1 MKEESQSPQR
11 DRRGYSRSLTDELN
25 RRRGQS
31 SAPVIPLTYRPV
43 PYAAAEAQER
53 ELPVWHIRLVLTS
66 DPAAQIG
73 LAING
78 EIILGRVVHGETP
91 LDVLDLGPY
100 GGSARGVSRRH
111 AELRPTHTN
120 LYVTDLGSTN
130 GTQRNGRSIGVNT
143 PYALVD
149 GDTLALGRMRFIVYI
164 DSRPALAEPPRE
176 QRVDLADALVEIAK
190 AITSQL
196 DLNEVL
202 NQVASTARTLTAAG
216 ETGIWLVDEESGELM
231 LQAERGMED
240 ERIRRLRLPVDVAS
254 PMVEVLRSNRPL
266 RVSREPG
273 EDEIKVK
280 TGYLVEALAY
290 VPISLGGATFGVLGA
305 SHRKPGRQFNERDER
320 LLQAIADF
328 AAIAIQNARQ
338 YQNTDATL
346 EQRVRELAA
355 LNELAG
361 TVSSSLDLAQVY
373 EVLVAEI
380 QQHWQVDAVALYLWD
395 EGTQTL
401 RRYAEGAGSGGSSAF
416 LMTQQLNSLLRQVAA
431 NNQVLVS
438 NETPGQTSRMHHDAT
453 IGTGGPRSLAATPL
467 NTRDGVVGVLAL
479 VNKRD
484 GIFVE
489 DDVTLLR
496 AFSNPVATAVANAR
510 LFAESERQRAAIQA
524 TASVLG
530 QPLLILDED
539 GKVLVANER
548 AQQLLDTHMSEL
560 FEGVSNSVGRTTEL
574 ALGKATYLCSSE
586 HVRGMGTIIVMQ
598 EITYVKELEA
608 ARSDLLHAISHDIK
622 SPLTSIIGYTHVL
635 ERTAALEG
643 PSVYFLE
650 QINLASNRILDMIS
664 QLLQTVDDAAVLER
678 QSLPMSLSNLAR
690 QLIKDVEGAAVTRKL
705 TVTFTESGQ
714 PVLILADERRL
725 YHALLNVLD
734 NAVKYTVPESVVGVH
749 LDYGRGPED
758 DIVLT
763 VEDEGPGIDAG
774 DLDHLFERYYRGS
787 RTAGQPGH
795 GVGLFLVRGT
805 LHAHGGEISA
815 ENRPE
820 GGARFI
826 VRLPASLRLPPEI
839 GYDAGFGPQAAD
851 SESE

>member
-1 MKEESQSPQR
+1 MKKNSPEPQR
-11 DRRGYSRSLTDELN
+11 ERRGHSRSLTDELN
-25 RRRGQS
+25 RRRGHG
-31 SAPVIPLTYRPV
+31 SAPVMPLTYKPA
-43 PYAAAEAQER
+43 PLSAAEAQKG
-53 ELPVWHIRLVLTS
+53 ELPVWHVRLVLTS

-73 LAING
+73 LAVNG
-78 EIILGRVVHGETP
+78 ELVLGRTVHGEAP
-91 LDVLDLGPY
+91 PDVLDLGPY

-111 AELRPTHTN
+111 AELRPTNTN

-164 DSRPALAEPPRE
+164 DARPALAEPPRE

-240 ERIRRLRLPVDVAS
+240 ERIRRMRLPVDVAS

-266 RVSREPG
+266 RVSRQPG

-338 YQNTDATL
+338 YQNTDAAL

-355 LNELAG
+355 LNELAS
-361 TVSSSLDLAQVY
+361 TVSSSLDLAKVY

-380 QQHWQVDAVALYLWD
+380 RQQWQVDAVALYLWD
-395 EGTQTL
+395 ATEQQL
-401 RRYAEGAGSGGSSAF
+401 HRYPDGLATESGAGV
-416 LMTQQLNSLLRQVAA
+416 LVTRELDPLLRQVAV

-438 NETPGQTSRMHHDAT
+438 NEMVVQASRDRDEAT
-453 IGTGGPRSLAATPL
+453 VAVGAPRSVAAAPL
-467 NTRDGVVGVLAL
+467 TTRDGVVGVLAL
-479 VNKRD
+479 INKQD

-496 AFSNPVATAVANAR
+496 AFSNPVATAVSNAR

-524 TASVLG
+524 TAYVLD
-530 QPLLILDED
+530 QPLMILDEE
-539 GKVLVANER
+539 GEVLVANER
-548 AQQLLDTHMSEL
+548 AHKILDTHMSAL
-560 FEGVSNSVGRTTEL
+560 FEGISTGVGRTTEIEI
-574 ALGKATYLCSSE
+574 GEATYLCSSE
-586 HVRGMGTIIVMQ
+586 HVRGVGTIVVMQ
-598 EITYVKELEA
+598 DITYVKELEE
-608 ARSDLLHAISHDIK
+608 ARSELLHAISHDIK
-622 SPLTSIIGYTHVL
+622 SPLTSILGYTHVL
-635 ERTAALEG
+635 ERTAPLEG
-643 PSVYFLE
+643 PSHYFLE
-650 QINLASNRILDMIS
+650 QINLAANRILDMIG
-664 QLLQTVDDAAVLER
+664 QLLQTVDDDALLER
-678 QSLPMSLSNLAR
+678 QALPLSLSDLAGR
-690 QLIKDVEGAAVTRKL
+690 LLKDVEGAAVTRQL
-705 TVTFTESGQ
+705 SLNFEESGE
-714 PVLILADERRL
+714 PTLILGDERRL
-725 YHALLNVLD
+725 YHALLNILD
-734 NAVKYTVPESVVGVH
+734 NAIKYTMPESAVNVR
-749 LDYGRGPED
+749 LDFGKGAED

-763 VEDEGPGIDAG
+763 VEDEGPGIDSG
-774 DLDHLFERYYRGS
+774 DLPHLFERYFRGA

-805 LHAHGGEISA
+805 ISSHGGEITA
-815 ENRPE
+815 NNRPE
-820 GGARFI
+820 GGARFT
-826 VRLPASLRLPPEI
+826 VRLPADIRLPAEI
-839 GYDAGFGPQAAD
+839 GQDASFGAGSGDRP
-851 SESE
+851 E